1 MQVALSRV
9 HVNKET
15 LFLNGRAFSPLS
27 LLPSSCLSPA
37 EERRKRRGARR
48 SPSVTGAQRGGIS
61 VVHERETARG
71 SSVDLRRGRRRVLP
85 PSPSVALPTTTP
97 PRPSRQRPR
106 GGEVAEAGRR
116 LSLPPSSPSRFLR
129 GADEQGI
136 SGVVGGGVAE
146 DDSGGGHGGGGPRSG
161 RRRPRGWRGSRRPQG
176 PSHLELPLQR
186 GSELMV
192 VASPVA
198 GALPLPSDA
207 RGSLSPLPFD
217 TRISLSPISSS
228 TGANRGDGPRSARP
242 QPHGHALLPRPFTD
256 EECVAKIGYAN
267 LGWSRRKPS

>member
-1 MQVALSRV
+1 M
-9 HVNKET
+9 H
-15 LFLNGRAFSPLS
+15 FPLS
-27 LLPSSCLSPA
+27 LSFLLLAFPRRRSGGSVAELGAAQASPELNVAGSRWCTSGRRHAGAQWICEGGGAVSFPPPPPSLSP
-37 EERRKRRGARR
+37 
-48 SPSVTGAQRGGIS
+48 PP
-61 VVHERETARG
+61 H
-71 SSVDLRRGRRRVLP
+71 RRVLLGNGPGAERWPKRGGGSPSLP
-85 PSPSVALPTTTP
+85 PRRRASSVALM
-97 PRPSRQRPR
+97 SRGSR
-106 GGEVAEAGRR
+106 G
-116 LSLPPSSPSRFLR
+116 LW
-129 GADEQGI
+129 
-136 SGVVGGGVAE
+136 GGGVAE

>member
-27 LLPSSCLSPA
+27 LLPSFCLSPA

-48 SPSVTGAQRGGIS
+48 SPSVTGAQCGGIS

-116 LSLPPSSPSRFLR
+116 LSLPPSSPSRSSVVLMSR
-129 GADEQGI
+129 GPRGLW
-136 SGVVGGGVAE
+136 GGG
-146 DDSGGGHGGGGPRSG
+146 SGGRLRRRARRRRTPKRAATTSRLARQQMPPRTQPPRAPPPTWQRAHGGGLAGGRSSPSPLRRPWQPLPSPLRHPHQPLPYLIQHRRKSG
-161 RRRPRGWRGSRRPQG
+161 RRATKR
-176 PSHLELPLQR
+176 E
-186 GSELMV
+186 
-192 VASPVA
+192 ATA
-198 GALPLPSDA
+198 
-207 RGSLSPLPFD
+207 
-217 TRISLSPISSS
+217 
-228 TGANRGDGPRSARP
+228 ARP
-242 QPHGHALLPRPFTD
+242 
-256 EECVAKIGYAN
+256 C
-267 LGWSRRKPS
+267 PSPPSIY

>member
-27 LLPSSCLSPA
+27 LLPSFCLSPA

-61 VVHERETARG
+61 VAHERETARG

-97 PRPSRQRPR
+97 PRPSRQRRR

-116 LSLPPSSPSRFLR
+116 LSLPPRRRASSVALMSRGPR
-129 GADEQGI
+129 GLW
-136 SGVVGGGVAE
+136 GGGVAE